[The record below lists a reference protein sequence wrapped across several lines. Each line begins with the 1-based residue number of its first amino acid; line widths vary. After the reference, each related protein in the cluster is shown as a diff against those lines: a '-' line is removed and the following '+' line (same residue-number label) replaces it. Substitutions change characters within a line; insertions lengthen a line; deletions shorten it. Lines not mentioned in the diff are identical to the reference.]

1 MSFARAQQLVA
12 TAEFAQA
19 ESLLLRHLRASPR
32 DPDALH
38 LMGLVLARLGKQ
50 EQSLHYA
57 QRATEAAPRSPNT
70 WINLGT
76 TLLHLRREDDAL
88 SALRRAADLDP
99 TSPAAAHALAF
110 ALNSTQRFSEARDLC
125 RKALQSQ
132 PNNVPLSLDLADS
145 LQNLARA
152 DEAVELLETLATVNP
167 GNPLIAGNLAAA
179 MNYAYKPNAEAVFE
193 AHRRFG
199 QSLAAAL
206 PPSRPPTVDRGAPD
220 RPIRLGLII
229 PDLIRHSVA
238 YFARPWLERLDPGQF
253 ELFIYY
259 TSSEKDVSPP
269 WLTTPHTVR
278 RIAWE
283 PLPKLDAIVRT
294 DRLDMLMDLCGMST
308 QHRLQLMHL
317 KPAPIQL
324 TYAGYPNTTGIA
336 AIDGRIVDSITDPP
350 GAEHLATER
359 LIRFDPC
366 FLCYRPPDDAPA
378 LSTAQS
384 ACHQP
389 DRPLTFASF
398 NHLPKINDAV
408 IEVWSRIMHETP
420 PSRLVL
426 KATGLRH
433 PETREELT
441 RRLTDA
447 GIPADRLRV
456 LPPTASRAEHLRLY
470 DEVDIALDT
479 FPYNG
484 TTTTCEALFMGVP
497 VVALTG
503 QSHVSRVGSSLLNGA
518 GLGHLVAQSPDQYVS
533 IAVSLANTRP
543 SRADVR
549 QRFSASPICDHV
561 TFGKRFQSMLLSIYQ
576 QLAASR

>member
-1 MSFARAQQLVA
+1 MSLARAQQLVA
-12 TAEFAQA
+12 IAEYAQA
-19 ESLLLRHLRASPR
+19 ESALLRHLRASPR

-50 EQSLHYA
+50 EQALHYA
-57 QRATEAAPRSPNT
+57 QRATEAAPRSANT

-76 TLLHLRREDDAL
+76 TLLHLRREDESL
-88 SALRRAADLDP
+88 LALRRAINLDP

-110 ALNSTQRFSEARDLC
+110 ALNSTQRFTEARDLC
-125 RKALQSQ
+125 REALASQ
-132 PNNVPLSLDLADS
+132 PNNIPLTLDLAES
-145 LQNLARA
+145 LQNLAHA
-152 DEAVELLETLATVNP
+152 DEAVEVLRPLETANP
-167 GNPLIAGNLAAA
+167 SNPLVAGNLAAA
-179 MNYAYKPNAEAVFE
+179 MNYAYKPGPEAVFE

-206 PPSRPPTVDRGAPD
+206 PPPRPPTLDRGAPD

-238 YFARPWLERLDPGQF
+238 FFARPWLERLDPRRF
-253 ELFIYY
+253 DLFIYF
-259 TSSEKDVSPP
+259 TSSAKDVSPS
-269 WLTTPHTVR
+269 WLTIPHTAR

-283 PLPKLDAIVRT
+283 PLPKLDSLVRA

-308 QHRLQLMHL
+308 QHRLQLLHL

-336 AIDGRIVDSITDPP
+336 SIDGRIVDSITDPP
-350 GAEHLATER
+350 GTDRLATER
-359 LIRFDPC
+359 LFRLDPC
-366 FLCYRPPDDAPA
+366 FLCYQPPDDAPP
-378 LSTAQS
+378 LSTVQS
-384 ACHQP
+384 ACRNP

-408 IEVWSRIMHETP
+408 IEVWSRIMRETP
-420 PSRLVL
+420 SSRLVL

-484 TTTTCEALFMGVP
+484 TTTTCEALHMGVP
-497 VVALTG
+497 VVALAG
-503 QSHVSRVGSSLLNGA
+503 HAHVSRVGVSLLNGA
-518 GLGHLVAQSPDQYVS
+518 GLGHLVALTPDQYVS
-533 IAVSLANTRP
+533 TAVSLTNARP

-561 TFGKRFQSMLLSIYQ
+561 TFGQRFQSMLLRMFQ
-576 QLAASR
+576 QHAAPP